1 MILKY
6 QRILK
11 NRSYISLINNIESK
25 ERNRFFCRHGMEHLI
40 AVARI
45 AYIISL
51 EEQSSISKDII
62 YAASLLHDIGRA
74 DEYETGRSHNEAG
87 AEKAEAILRECDY
100 SDDEIKEITEAIRT
114 HGHDGYPEKAAPL
127 ERLLCMADKLSRTCF
142 NCPAHEE
149 CNWADDKKNET
160 LFY

>member
-74 DEYETGRSHNEAG
+74 EEYETGRSHNEAG

-100 SDDEIKEITEAIRT
+100 TDDEIKEITEAIRT

>member
-1 MILKY
+1 MNLKY

-11 NRSYISLINNIESK
+11 NRSYITHIENIEKK

-74 DEYETGRSHNEAG
+74 EEYESGRSHNEAG

-100 SDDEIKEITEAIRT
+100 SDNEIKEITEAIRT

>member
-51 EEQSSISKDII
+51 EEQSGISKDII

-74 DEYETGRSHNEAG
+74 EEYDTGRSHNEAG

>member
-1 MILKY
+1 
-6 QRILK
+6 
-11 NRSYISLINNIESK
+11 
-25 ERNRFFCRHGMEHLI
+25 MEHLI

-74 DEYETGRSHNEAG
+74 EEYETGRSHNEAG

-100 SDDEIKEITEAIRT
+100 TDDEIKEITEAIRT

>member
-1 MILKY
+1 
-6 QRILK
+6 
-11 NRSYISLINNIESK
+11 
-25 ERNRFFCRHGMEHLI
+25 MEHLI

-51 EEQSSISKDII
+51 EEQSGISKDII

-74 DEYETGRSHNEAG
+74 EEYDTGRSHNEAG

>member
-45 AYIISL
+45 AYLISL
-51 EEQSSISKDII
+51 EEQSGISKDII

-74 DEYETGRSHNEAG
+74 EEYDTGRSHNEAG

>member
-51 EEQSSISKDII
+51 EEQSGISKDII

-74 DEYETGRSHNEAG
+74 EEYDTGRSHNEAG

-149 CNWADDKKNET
+149 CNWADDKK
-160 LFY
+160 F

>member
-51 EEQSSISKDII
+51 EEQNSIAKDII

-74 DEYETGRSHNEAG
+74 EEYETGRSHNEAG

>member
-1 MILKY
+1 MIFKY

-74 DEYETGRSHNEAG
+74 EEYETGRSHNEAG

-100 SDDEIKEITEAIRT
+100 TDDEIKEITEAIRT

>member
-74 DEYETGRSHNEAG
+74 EEYETGRSHNEAG

-100 SDDEIKEITEAIRT
+100 TDDEIKEITEAIRT

-149 CNWADDKKNET
+149 CNRADDKKNET

>member
-74 DEYETGRSHNEAG
+74 EEYETGRSHNEAG

-114 HGHDGYPEKAAPL
+114 HGHNGYPEKAAPL

>member
-1 MILKY
+1 MNFKY
-6 QRILK
+6 KRILK
-11 NRSYISLINNIESK
+11 NRSYTALIENIENK

-51 EEQSSISKDII
+51 EEQSGVSKDII

-74 DEYETGRSHNEAG
+74 EEYETGRSHNEAG
-87 AEKAEAILRECDY
+87 AEKAEAILLECGY
-100 SDDEIKEITEAIRT
+100 SDDEIKEITDAIRT
-114 HGHDGYPEKAAPL
+114 HGHDGYPEKASSL
-127 ERLLCMADKLSRTCF
+127 ERLLCIADKLSRTCF

-149 CNWADDKKNET
+149 CNWTADKKNET

>member
-1 MILKY
+1 
-6 QRILK
+6 
-11 NRSYISLINNIESK
+11 
-25 ERNRFFCRHGMEHLI
+25 MEHLI

-74 DEYETGRSHNEAG
+74 EEYETGRSHNEAG

>member
-74 DEYETGRSHNEAG
+74 EEYETGRSHNEAG

-100 SDDEIKEITEAIRT
+100 SDNEIKEITEAIRT

>member
-1 MILKY
+1 MNFKY
-6 QRILK
+6 KRILK
-11 NRSYISLINNIESK
+11 NRSYTALIENIENK

-74 DEYETGRSHNEAG
+74 EEYETGRSHNEAG